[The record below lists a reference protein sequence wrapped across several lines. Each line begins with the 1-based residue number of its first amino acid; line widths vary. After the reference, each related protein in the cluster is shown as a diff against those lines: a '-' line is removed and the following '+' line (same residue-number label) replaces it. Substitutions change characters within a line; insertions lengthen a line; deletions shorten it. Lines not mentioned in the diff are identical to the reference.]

1 MSLDPKVQYHGV
13 FYTDGGARPNPGQ
26 IGMGVHGYIFT
37 AVQDKPL
44 KKPKV
49 IQNTFGEVLAYTT
62 PTHTGYVECDREGR
76 VAVNKNFMFVEP
88 VLYVDCCNNSP
99 ITGTNNQAELRA
111 FLSALTVTRDKG
123 LRSVIIISDSQYTLS
138 GVQSRRSE
146 NYRAPQAP
154 VINSELW
161 DVIME
166 NISQLTADGVTIETK
181 WAKGHIS
188 ELGNTCAD
196 WLASI
201 GVFRGYDKH
210 FHDQISYSDA
220 KGYWQPEIVRHPFLN
235 FKRVYFNRL
244 SSFNQPGQYY
254 TADPGKIDDHIGKRT
269 PDSGYA
275 VVRLAQP
282 DPVVETVRNR
292 QFEYG
297 QDFNAIMVIRMDRL
311 FSKDVYR
318 YIEQHGKY
326 CLIGSEQN
334 NCNLTFLDKSPV
346 TVEQYPMGQMMRAL
360 DSLTLLEGILDS
372 FEFYSKVE
380 DGFEGFGHPSN
391 NTFLRATDITDEF
404 FETVEKKVG
413 KEVRVSKELRSK
425 FVVGYAM
432 HLLETSI
439 DTPLGVK
446 AVKVPLTLGIDLPAR
461 NNLKRLEKSNPQVH
475 LISWSE
481 SETTLR
487 HACIIRAG
495 GDIGI
500 WSNFFADRILL
511 KH

>member
-49 IQNTFGEVLAYTT
+49 IPNTFGEVLSYTT

-76 VAVNKNFMFVEP
+76 VSINKNFMFVEP
-88 VLYVDCCNNSP
+88 VVYVDCSNNSP
-99 ITGTNNQAELRA
+99 VGGTNNQAELRA
-111 FLSALTVTRDKG
+111 FLTALMIAKDKR
-123 LRSVIIISDSQYTLS
+123 LKSVFIISDSQYTLG
-138 GVQSRRSE
+138 GVQSRRGE
-146 NYRAPQAP
+146 NYRAPQLP
-154 VINSELW
+154 VINSEIW

-166 NISQLTADGVTIETK
+166 VVEQLTQDGVTIETK
-181 WAKGHIS
+181 WAKGHVS

-201 GVFRGYDKH
+201 GVFRGQGKEFQDCVT
-210 FHDQISYSDA
+210 YSDA
-220 KGYWQPEIVRHPFLN
+220 KGYWQPEVERHPFLN

-244 SSFNQPGQYY
+244 ASFNQPGQYY

-275 VVRLAQP
+275 VVRLATP
-282 DPVVETVRNR
+282 DPVVELVRNR

-318 YIEQHGKY
+318 YIDQHGKY

-334 NCNLTFLDKSPV
+334 NCNITFLDKSPI

-360 DSLTLLEGILDS
+360 DSLCLLEGVLDN
-372 FEFYSKVE
+372 FELYSRDEK
-380 DGFEGFGHPSN
+380 GFNHPSN
-391 NTFLRATDITDEF
+391 NTFMRARDITDEF
-404 FETVEKKVG
+404 YTTVEKKVG
-413 KEVRVSKELRSK
+413 KEVRVSKELHSR

-432 HLLETSI
+432 HLLETTVE
-439 DTPLGVK
+439 TPVGIK
-446 AVKVPLTLGIDLPAR
+446 QVKVPLTLGIDMPAR
-461 NNLKRLEKSNPQVH
+461 NNLKRLEKSNPQVN
-475 LISWSE
+475 LITWCE

-495 GDIGI
+495 DDVGI

-511 KH
+511 KP